1 MGTQLSIL
9 EIKSLL
15 IVNNV
20 LQLRYSSIHHFFNS
34 MELVHIQT
42 ADFEIWTWCTN
53 QFHGLSMIRQQTKRF

>member
-20 LQLRYSSIHHFFNS
+20 LELRYSSIHHFFNS
-34 MELVHIQT
+34 MELVHNQT
-42 ADFEIWTWCTN
+42 ADFEI
-53 QFHGLSMIRQQTKRF
+53 